1 MAPKELS
8 PDSDVRTQAYIKS
21 TRLFF
26 ISSKLFIAQITDIFD
41 RLWPTLTALK
51 MLRWQVRGYYE
62 ELGIGKNEAL
72 TKRFVDSI
80 DKTWRPNLYRTCIKQ
95 TWSDTEYSV
104 ACDLLVNLFA
114 RYEGWCENILRELGY
129 TQERQIKTDSKKLQF
144 PGKFLIFLN
153 NLKNG
158 ADPVIASSFYNLY
171 AINNKRYNLAH
182 LDNYLEYYRFF
193 KECRNS
199 IAHKGETTSQEI
211 INAHQAIVG
220 ISMADLDVE
229 ELPETPCNV
238 INQPLQ
244 LSLRGVVGFSQILLN
259 IVSTM
264 DIELIQAAHAKEYM
278 ISQLKIYNPE
288 KPNFVGINNIGKK
301 IKSMYQKSHFQP
313 PHNALGLYNTLK
325 TQKLM
330 L

>member
-8 PDSDVRTQAYIKS
+8 PDSDVRTKAYLKS

-62 ELGIGKNEAL
+62 ELGIGNNGAL

-95 TWSDTEYSV
+95 TWVDTEYSV

-129 TQERQIKTDSKKLQF
+129 TQDRQIKTDSKKLQF
-144 PGKFLIFLN
+144 PGKFSTFLN
-153 NLKNG
+153 SLKNG
-158 ADPVIASSFYNLY
+158 ADPAIASSFYNLY
-171 AINNKRYNLAH
+171 AITNKRYNLVH

-199 IAHKGETTSQEI
+199 IAHKGETTSLDI
-211 INAHQAIVG
+211 INAHRAISG
-220 ISMADLDVE
+220 ITSADLDVE

-264 DIELIQAAHAKEYM
+264 DIELIQAAHAKEYLT
-278 ISQLKIYNPE
+278 SRLKIYNPQ
-288 KPNFVGINNIGKK
+288 KPNFVGANKVGKR
-301 IKSMYQKSHFQP
+301 IKSICKKAYFQP
-313 PHNALGLYNTLK
+313 PQNAIGLYNIFK
-325 TQKLM
+325 TQNLM